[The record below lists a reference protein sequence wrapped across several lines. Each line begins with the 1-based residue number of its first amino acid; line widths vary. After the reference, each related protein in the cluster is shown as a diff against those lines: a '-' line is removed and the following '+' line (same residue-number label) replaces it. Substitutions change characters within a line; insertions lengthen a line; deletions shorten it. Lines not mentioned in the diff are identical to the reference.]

1 MYSFIPREFHSFVLC
16 KKFFLNF
23 LVKSVYYI
31 YFFISL
37 IYTSIDRSIFI
48 SFFSIFFFLYS
59 LYSIFSIFLFS
70 IFFSSFYFFFIFL
83 RKLFEAEKLIRI
95 SFTVLLNCATCC
107 ELNFFKSY
115 FRVPSSLVILP

>member
-1 MYSFIPREFHSFVLC
+1 MYSFILREFHSFVLC

-31 YFFISL
+31 FFFISL

-59 LYSIFSIFLFS
+59 LYSIFS